1 MKKMMRTTALG
12 GALVFM
18 AASAQAMD
26 GGFMVGNTTFK
37 LGGYVDLDLHMTE
50 YSNGTTP
57 ANRIDR
63 DMYIPS
69 LTPTTAD
76 GESSEHFD
84 MQAETSRLS
93 FTAKNGG
100 TTGYIEIDFLGD
112 NADERVSNS
121 HRPRIRRAFIKNGK
135 WLMGQEWSTFQNL
148 SAIPESAS
156 FLTASDGQ
164 IFVRQQMV
172 RWTNGPLQIALENPG
187 ESRVRGP
194 DTDNNGVFVRTD
206 VDAAEMPDVVIR
218 YNYKADFGN
227 ISASVLNRQIK
238 KGDFDETGVSFNIA
252 GKVKAGPGD
261 VRFSY
266 SSGEGMGRY
275 IGLHAANEADSRI
288 ENGDVKTELVESTGY
303 VAAYRLPLGNDGAR
317 LNVGVSSLEV
327 DDPAPG
333 QLETVSSS
341 YVAYLWSPAPKLTYG
356 VEYLQGTREN
366 EGGAEGDIDRFTFS
380 AKFAF

>member
-26 GGFMVGNTTFK
+26 DGFMVGDTTFK
-37 LGGYVDLDLHMTE
+37 IGGYVDLDVHMTE
-50 YSNGTTP
+50 YSSGTTP

-69 LTPTTAD
+69 LTPTGD
-76 GESSEHFD
+76 SEGSEHFD
-84 MQAETSRLS
+84 FQAETSRLS
-93 FTAKNGG
+93 FTAMNGG
-100 TTGYIEIDFLGD
+100 TKGYIEIDFLGD

-121 HRPRIRRAFIKNGK
+121 HRPRIRRAFIKSGN

-187 ESRVRGP
+187 ESRVDGTAVDEAETP
-194 DTDNNGVFVRTD
+194 DL
-206 VDAAEMPDVVIR
+206 VVR

-227 ISASVLNRQIK
+227 ISVSMLNRQIK
-238 KGDFDETGVSFNIA
+238 MGEDFDENGVSFSVA

-261 VRFSY
+261 LRFSY
-266 SSGEGMGRY
+266 SAGEGMGRY
-275 IGLHAANEADSRI
+275 IGLHAANEANTRGTGANAVI
-288 ENGDVKTELVESTGY
+288 ELNESTGI
-303 VAAYRLPLGNDGAR
+303 VAAYRLPLGNDGSR
-317 LNVGVSSLEV
+317 LNIGISSLEV
-327 DDPAPG
+327 DDPAGG
-333 QLETVSSS
+333 QLETVSSQ
-341 YVAYLWSPAPKLTYG
+341 YVAYLWSPKPKLTYG
-356 VEYLQGTREN
+356 VEYLTGTREN
-366 EGGAEGDIDRFTFS
+366 APEGNAAAAEGDIDRFTFS